1 MSCPL
6 MVDYRERRSGVP
18 EALERAGFLVEYKQ
32 QEADYAW
39 SDSRWWVE
47 RKTWEDFF
55 NSLNETEVVN
65 EAKVSKLVRQ
75 LYKAK
80 SGGADCTLIVEG
92 LPFVNSDG
100 TILDRRWKRSS
111 IDPLLVRLSLRGVRI
126 MFTRDAHNTAI
137 AIGLLYRLTHEHSTV
152 WPSPALD
159 YVLVP
164 TPSVPWIT
172 NARKLSNGK

>member
-18 EALERAGFLVEYKQ
+18 EALERAGFLVEYKK

-111 IDPLLVRLSLRGVRI
+111 IDPLLV
-126 MFTRDAHNTAI
+126 
-137 AIGLLYRLTHEHSTV
+137 
-152 WPSPALD
+152 
-159 YVLVP
+159 
-164 TPSVPWIT
+164 
-172 NARKLSNGK
+172 